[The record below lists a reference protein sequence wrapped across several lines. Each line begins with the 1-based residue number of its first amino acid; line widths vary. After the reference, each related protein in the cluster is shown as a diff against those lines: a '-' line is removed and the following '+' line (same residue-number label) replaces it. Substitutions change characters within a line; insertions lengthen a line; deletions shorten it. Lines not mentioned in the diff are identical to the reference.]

1 MSAASIDNDIAG
13 RLALITGASGGIGG
27 GCARALFLQHVH
39 LALSYNSNRGSVEQL
54 AVRLVDEYK
63 TAFPGRSPPKIS
75 YHQADLSNTE
85 ETIKLAEQAQAQH
98 DGKSVDILIANAGFG
113 KRITDIE
120 EIPLDVFEHTL
131 NVNLR
136 APFLLAKSVVGA
148 QKKQRWGRIIFISSI
163 AAYGVGLNGCHYA
176 ASKGGLTSMMKNLS
190 TRLAEFNITV
200 NDVSPAMIGETG
212 LIPSGDTV
220 PGLVDSIPLGRLGV
234 PQEVANVVSMFC
246 TTGYMT
252 GQSILLAGGLNHK

>member
-1 MSAASIDNDIAG
+1 MSAASIDNEIRG

-27 GCARALFLQHVH
+27 GCARSLYLSHAH
-39 LALSYNSNRGSVEQL
+39 LALSYHSNKESVEKLADQL
-54 AVRLVDEYK
+54 ASAYK
-63 TAFPGRSPPKIS
+63 TAHPSSTPPKITC
-75 YHQADLSNTE
+75 HRADLSNVD
-85 ETIKLAEQAQAQH
+85 ETLKLAEEAKKEH
-98 DGKSVDILIANAGFG
+98 GKNVDILIANAGFG

-136 APFLLAKSVVGA
+136 APFLLAKSVVGGM
-148 QKKQRWGRIIFISSI
+148 KEKRWGRIIFISSI
-163 AAYGVGLNGCHYA
+163 AGYGVGLNGCHYA
-176 ASKGGLTSMMKNLS
+176 ASKGGLTAMMKNLS

-200 NDVSPAMIGETG
+200 NDVSPAMIGDTG
-212 LIPSGDTV
+212 LIPSGDSV

-252 GQSILLAGGLNHK
+252 GQSVLLAGGLNHK

>member
-1 MSAASIDNDIAG
+1 MNSSNVDNNVAG

-27 GCARALFLQHVH
+27 ACAQALFLQHAH
-39 LALSYNSNRGSVEQL
+39 LALSYNSNRESVGKLGE
-54 AVRLVDEYK
+54 RLLDEYK
-63 TAFPGRSPPKIS
+63 KSNPGRTAPKIS
-75 YHQADLSNTE
+75 YHRVDLSNVE
-85 ETIKLAEQAQAQH
+85 ETVQLSEDVKVQH
-98 DGKSVDILIANAGFG
+98 SKPVDILIANAGFG

-136 APFLLAKSVVGA
+136 APFLLAKNVVGHMK
-148 QKKQRWGRIIFISSI
+148 QQRWGRIIFISSI
-163 AAYGVGLNGCHYA
+163 SGYGVGLNGCHYA

-212 LIPSGDTV
+212 LIPSSNSV
-220 PGLVDSIPLGRLGV
+220 PGLVDTIPLGRLGM
-234 PQEVANVVSMFC
+234 PQEVANVVTMFC
-246 TTGYMT
+246 GTGYMT
-252 GQSILLAGGLNHK
+252 GQSVVLAGGLNHK

>member
-1 MSAASIDNDIAG
+1 MVDPLVDKDIAG

-27 GCARALFLQHVH
+27 ACARTLFLQSVHVA
-39 LALSYNSNRGSVEQL
+39 LAFNSNRESVERL
-54 AVRLVDEYK
+54 ATTLKNDFTDAYPK
-63 TAFPGRSPPKIS
+63 SPVPKIS
-75 YHQADLSNTE
+75 IHQADLSNVE
-85 ETIKLAEQAQAQH
+85 ETLRIAEEAKAEH
-98 DGKSVDILIANAGFG
+98 GRPVDILVANAGLG

-120 EIPLDVFEHTL
+120 DIPLDVFEHTL

-136 APFLLAKSVVGA
+136 APFLLAKSVVGSM
-148 QKKQRWGRIIFISSI
+148 KEKRWGRIIFVSSI

-190 TRLAEFNITV
+190 TRLAQYNITV

-212 LIPSGDTV
+212 LLPSGDSV

-234 PQEVANVVSMFC
+234 PQEVANVVLMFC

-252 GQSILLAGGLNHK
+252 GQSVLLAGGLNHK